1 MNLKKRISG
10 KREARFHHE
19 DVLFSQNMRQG
30 LAALLPYHTKEI
42 VVVCIGTDRSTGD
55 SLGPLTGTLLNERTN
70 KMLSVYGTLSDPIH
84 AVNLEE
90 KMEMIEARH
99 PDAFLIAID
108 ACLGRMDSI
117 GSVILSPGPLK
128 PGAALKKPLP
138 DVGDIHLTGVV
149 NISGYMEFLVL
160 QNTRLNIVMQMARK
174 ITESLHHL
182 DLELAKQQPV
192 PYRIK

>member
-10 KREARFHHE
+10 KKEGRFHYE

-30 LAALLPYHTKEI
+30 LAELLPFYTKEI

-55 SLGPLTGTLLNERTN
+55 SLGPLTGTLLNEKAN
-70 KMLSVYGTLSDPIH
+70 KRLSVYGTLSDPIH

-90 KMEMIEARH
+90 KMEMIEERH
-99 PDAFLIAID
+99 PKAFIIAID
-108 ACLGRMDSI
+108 ACLGRTDSI
-117 GSVILSPGPLK
+117 GSIILSPGPLK

-174 ITESLHHL
+174 ITDSLHLL
-182 DLELAKQQPV
+182 DLELAKKQAV
-192 PYRIK
+192 PLRVK